1 MSRKSGVLGLALI
14 VTVLWFCHEQIYGLL
29 FWQKPGFEL
38 SASPESVVLY
48 SRRGSENGT
57 VITIKSINGY
67 QGNLSVKVELKGFV
81 IAGEIKA
88 TYLSNLILKANEQVS
103 LGLTLYVPSLVV
115 PGTYYAEIIVTDG
128 ELEVSLSVGVVVL
141 Q

>member
-1 MSRKSGVLGLALI
+1 MSRKSGVLGLVLI

-81 IAGEIKA
+81 IAGEIQA

-103 LGLTLYVPSLVV
+103 LGLTLYVPSLVA

-128 ELEVSLSVGVVVL
+128 ELEVSLSIGVAVL